1 MSLHRGFA
9 RFLPTLNGNV
19 MKEGGSF
26 DLAKG
31 QLGVFDARSSQRNGL
46 KAISNFS
53 GLSKDTRLQV
63 KVGVNEL
70 DITRT
75 QANFDKGTRTFKLS
89 EITGLEVFA
98 PSTNKKVDD
107 FIVGYNGNEDSSALD
122 FSDLEVGEV
131 ETMQIELSGGTISLI
146 GYSGDC
152 VTAEVF
158 LKKKAQHRPIKRL

>member
-1 MSLHRGFA
+1 MSLHRGFD

-19 MKEGGSF
+19 MKQGGSL

-31 QLGVFDARSSQRNGL
+31 QLGVFDARSSGRNGL

-70 DITRT
+70 DLART
-75 QANFDKGTRTFKLS
+75 QANFNKGTRTFRLS
-89 EITGLEVFA
+89 EITGLDVFA
-98 PSTNKKVDD
+98 PSANKRVDD

-131 ETMQIELSGGTISLI
+131 ETMQIGTFWRNYIF
-146 GYSGDC
+146 D
-152 VTAEVF
+152 
-158 LKKKAQHRPIKRL
+158 RLQWRFYNC